1 MGWRGVTWHTF
12 PPSVT
17 KKTVHLGFFR
27 QVSQSSRDPQSSPEQ
42 IASGQGGNL
51 VFLFKFENPPPPQK
65 KKSIYLLIFWDRKC
79 VVFVPEFTSLLLEE
93 SGQRIHRLRTTH
105 HSSFLPEPILFFPS
119 FLLIDVRTSF
129 ITQRSPGYSSQS
141 RGLWVMNDQS
151 NIQTE
156 ISTLYIYYTHN
167 VCIYI

>member
-65 KKSIYLLIFWDRKC
+65 KKTKNQSQETFKPTYSYQHFLGRALRLQH
-79 VVFVPEFTSLLLEE
+79 V
-93 SGQRIHRLRTTH
+93 SG
-105 HSSFLPEPILFFPS
+105 PS
-119 FLLIDVRTSF
+119 AVVRT
-129 ITQRSPGYSSQS
+129 G
-141 RGLWVMNDQS
+141 
-151 NIQTE
+151 
-156 ISTLYIYYTHN
+156 
-167 VCIYI
+167 

>member
-51 VFLFKFENPPPPQK
+51 VFLFKFENPTPPK
-65 KKSIYLLIFWDRKC
+65 KKKQKTNPKKHLNQLTVINTFWAERCGYNMLVDRA
-79 VVFVPEFTSLLLEE
+79 LWL
-93 SGQRIHRLRTTH
+93 GQARGP
-105 HSSFLPEPILFFPS
+105 SSAA
-119 FLLIDVRTSF
+119 RK
-129 ITQRSPGYSSQS
+129 G
-141 RGLWVMNDQS
+141 
-151 NIQTE
+151 
-156 ISTLYIYYTHN
+156 
-167 VCIYI
+167 